1 MPRYFD
7 GDALLSKMPDDLPYK
22 ASVKRVLMQAQ
33 EADVAPKSEVEEL
46 LMRLTHAYEKIDIA
60 EDEVERLE
68 QDVTRLE
75 QENETLKDSNEHLA
89 VLLAESKS
97 EVAIEIIQDIA
108 KACAP
113 HNHHLNSLDFE
124 IGYITAMNQ
133 VLAKLEE
140 IKKKYTEGE

>member
-1 MPRYFD
+1 MPYID
-7 GDALLSKMPDDLPYK
+7 TDALLSNLPDDLPYK
-22 ASVKRVLMQAQ
+22 ASVKRVLMQAPT
-33 EADVAPKSEVEEL
+33 ANVVPKSEVEEL

-97 EVAIEIIQDIA
+97 EVALEIIQDIA

-113 HNHHLNSLDFE
+113 HDHHLNSLDFE
-124 IGYITAMNQ
+124 IGYITATNK
-133 VLAKLEE
+133 VLAQLEE
-140 IKKKYTEGE
+140 IKKKYTEG